1 MKTHELLITDEIF
14 TGLRQDF
21 NMMMRK
27 TLNTMQSKGSDVG
40 EINLKLK
47 IFLNHELQETG
58 SAIFGSETK
67 KYINPKFE
75 HKVTSVI
82 QMKDEVTGKIEGKYE
97 LNLNNGQYYIQEI
110 ENPQC
115 SFFDDE
121 D

>member
-27 TLNTMQSKGSDVG
+27 TLNTMQSKGSDGG

-47 IFLNHELQETG
+47 ISLSHELLELD
-58 SAIFGSETK
+58 SSIFGGGTK
-67 KYINPKFE
+67 EYINPKFE